1 MGSQEILGTRWLVF
15 ERLETGG
22 IHQSGDMWMG
32 LRREAA
38 TWLGERAWLLFLFC
52 SGDRS
57 CIGNASERM
66 DAVRGGAWLELELQG
81 PTRGA
86 VVLVWKGS

>member
-1 MGSQEILGTRWLVF
+1 MGFTKVGTCGWGC
-15 ERLETGG
+15 GG
-22 IHQSGDMWMG
+22 KQQPG
-32 LRREAA
+32 L
-38 TWLGERAWLLFLFC
+38 
-52 SGDRS
+52 GDRS